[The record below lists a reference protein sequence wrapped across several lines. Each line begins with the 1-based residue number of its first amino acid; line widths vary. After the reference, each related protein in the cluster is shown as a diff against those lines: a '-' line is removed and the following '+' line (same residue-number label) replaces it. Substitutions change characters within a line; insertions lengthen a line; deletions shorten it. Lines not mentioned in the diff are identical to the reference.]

1 MAQSQVRLKLEER
14 QKWQE
19 FHFST
24 KIINKLQLTEF
35 KMHFTFIA
43 QLQVVSDCK
52 MELFWGS
59 LRTADVFPVVASLP
73 PKNMERATTGNTSA
87 VRRLKAGSKQTNN
100 SYLAPRIGGI
110 KQSSVLLIAEPQDDF
125 IFYASEPRS

>member
-14 QKWQE
+14 PKWQE

-24 KIINKLQLTEF
+24 KIINKLQSTEF
-35 KMHFTFIA
+35 KMYFTFIA

-73 PKNMERATTGNTSA
+73 PKNMERSHDRKYVCCSQAKSWIEVGQF
-87 VRRLKAGSKQTNN
+87 R
-100 SYLAPRIGGI
+100 YI
-110 KQSSVLLIAEPQDDF
+110 
-125 IFYASEPRS
+125 

>member
-14 QKWQE
+14 PKWHE

-24 KIINKLQLTEF
+24 KIINKLQSTEF
-35 KMHFTFIA
+35 KMYCTFIA

-73 PKNMERATTGNTSA
+73 PKNMERS
-87 VRRLKAGSKQTNN
+87 
-100 SYLAPRIGGI
+100 
-110 KQSSVLLIAEPQDDF
+110 DDRKYVCCSQAKSWIEVDQF
-125 IFYASEPRS
+125 RYI

>member
-14 QKWQE
+14 QKWKE
-19 FHFST
+19 FHFAS
-24 KIINKLQLTEF
+24 KIINNLQSTEF

-73 PKNMERATTGNTSA
+73 PKNMERS
-87 VRRLKAGSKQTNN
+87 
-100 SYLAPRIGGI
+100 
-110 KQSSVLLIAEPQDDF
+110 DDRKYVCCSQAKSWIEADQF
-125 IFYASEPRS
+125 RYI

>member
-14 QKWQE
+14 QKWKE

-24 KIINKLQLTEF
+24 KIINKLQSTEF
-35 KMHFTFIA
+35 KMYFTFIA
-43 QLQVVSDCK
+43 QLQVVSDCQ

-73 PKNMERATTGNTSA
+73 PKIWREATTGNTSA
-87 VRRLKAGSKQTNN
+87 VRRLNAGLKQTNFDVF
-100 SYLAPRIGGI
+100 
-110 KQSSVLLIAEPQDDF
+110 KF
-125 IFYASEPRS
+125 ILGFKDWGNKAKKCVIHR